1 MWRVAFLWRSS
12 IFSTFNWHES
22 MPVIYDYSLN
32 NPEVNNPYSTVDHG
46 SISSAVTQTEDIGSV
61 SDPNPTF
68 DFFDDLFG
76 FISIT
81 ESISPFGVINI
92 STSATSAITISQVG
106 SGSIPT
112 VGVLNENI
120 IFTWVGFGTVFE
132 IANGLERVVNPY
144 VASGT
149 LRMDQTVAET
159 ALKSVTYDYNESSIS
174 PGNVQNYGSVSNS
187 ASEILEDYGLV
198 SQTPD
203 VSSEDYVFI
212 DGQIIEIV
220 YPFGQIS
227 LNGSAL
233 TQPNYRLYFDGNAI
247 VKVVYSE
254 SFVGL
259 LTFSGVAVESF
270 SAQTPEDTQLFSIS
284 GSLIEK
290 FSAQTPDDTQ
300 LFSISGSLVEKNTES
315 YNGLGIVGISGAA
328 LVASIDDYIASGILF
343 GFGEKLESRSY
354 IYNES
359 SIEDPIEDSGSI
371 TSPTT
376 SFEDYGFIV
385 NSPTSLIQFGLVLE
399 NPSEFQYPFGSLA
412 FSGIASTKEIQVYGI
427 NPGNHLYPG
436 PTDTSSGII
445 TITNTPLVH
454 PFVDYTPHYGIEKN
468 IGIGTTAFV
477 LTGACNLQASFAW
490 LGTGSLFGQDFGR
503 ENRTYVYNEFAVVD
517 EEDWQLI
524 TLSPTEFDD
533 SGFISNVPN
542 NFENYGSI
550 VGGNK
555 PFGTINVINGFS
567 PQESYP
573 WLPAPGVGRSWNY
586 TRGEYIGDKV
596 TYTLSGISSNREIQV
611 YGQDYVTSGTLTL
624 SGSLIESDIDSYVG
638 IGTLTFS
645 GTALEALSAQ
655 TPENTQL
662 FSISGTALEA
672 YSAQTPE
679 DTQLFTI
686 SGSAVE
692 KNTESYV
699 GVVTLTLSE
708 TLVEK
713 NTESYVG
720 VGTLTL
726 SGTAIEKVGFDTP
739 EDTQLFS
746 ISGTALEAYSA
757 QTPEDTQL
765 FSISGSLVEKNTESY
780 VGLGTLT
787 LSGTAIE
794 KVRFDTPENTP
805 LFVFTS
811 EPSYNLNREYRST
824 PTPPPITLSG
834 ELVHPNIDYTPHYGI
849 EKNIG
854 IGTTGIRFVPGV
866 GFEPDGDGNP
876 RDAKTY
882 SNRYGFLIGDF
893 NFGSGI
899 GTFKFDQTNDTA
911 KYSPLTPYTGTG
923 LFNIIT
929 GFSPKDTIAYPG
941 GPGVGKSWSFTR
953 TTYIAS
959 GVTTISGISSDNKIQ
974 VYGYYGNDNNPGT
987 SGSIFISE
995 QTSPI
1000 IILTTKSYVGIGTN
1014 IISGVATL
1022 VQSYS
1027 YLGSGTLTI
1036 SGTGSEIYSAN
1047 IPENT
1052 QLFSI
1057 SGTSLEV
1064 YSAQTPEIE
1073 VLYIISGTL
1082 VERKT
1087 NSYDGS
1093 GSAII
1098 SGSATTRI
1106 VPNYPARG
1114 IFRFA
1119 TSTVDNIYDTCDDQE
1134 LTCDKQDSASVSFV
1148 VNPVENTVL
1157 FNIGGIASTREL
1169 ATYENIGIGTHII
1182 SGSVSNI
1189 KLTYSKVG
1197 LGTIFT
1203 ISSSLNNEVDTHIG
1217 FGTLLTLSGSAEV
1230 YSAQTP
1236 ESTILLSIGGSS
1248 ITRIELD
1255 YSVVGI
1261 GIINIHGTGSIT
1273 KITSYTQIG
1282 SGLITISGQLVHPDI
1297 VYIPSPDGSG
1307 SISIVGFA
1315 NNSLS
1320 RIYKDISGNL
1330 FKLSSG
1336 FESFSRSTYTGLG
1349 TIYSQEIIGITTN
1362 NPFQIP
1368 RIYTVII

>member
-1 MWRVAFLWRSS
+1 
-12 IFSTFNWHES
+12 

-46 SISSAVTQTEDIGSV
+46 LISSAVTQTEDIGSV

-68 DFFDDLFG
+68 DFFDNLFG

-159 ALKSVTYDYNESSIS
+159 ALKSVTHDYNESSIAS
-174 PGNVQNYGSVSNS
+174 GNVQNYGSVSDS
-187 ASEILEDYGLV
+187 ASGILEDYGLV

-503 ENRTYVYNEFAVVD
+503 ENRTYVYNEFVVVN

-524 TLSPTEFDD
+524 TLSPTEFED
-533 SGFISNVPN
+533 SGFISNVAN
-542 NFENYGSI
+542 NFENYGFFA
-550 VGGNK
+550 GGTK
-555 PFGTINVINGFS
+555 PFGTINVVNGFS

-586 TRGEYIGDKV
+586 TRAGYIGDKV
-596 TYTLSGISSNREIQV
+596 TYTLSGISSNKEIQV

-655 TPENTQL
+655 
-662 FSISGTALEA
+662 
-672 YSAQTPE
+672 
-679 DTQLFTI
+679 
-686 SGSAVE
+686 
-692 KNTESYV
+692 
-699 GVVTLTLSE
+699 
-708 TLVEK
+708 
-713 NTESYVG
+713 
-720 VGTLTL
+720 
-726 SGTAIEKVGFDTP
+726 TP

-959 GVTTISGISSDNKIQ
+959 GVTTISGISSDNEIQ

-1349 TIYSQEIIGITTN
+1349 TIYSQEITGITTN